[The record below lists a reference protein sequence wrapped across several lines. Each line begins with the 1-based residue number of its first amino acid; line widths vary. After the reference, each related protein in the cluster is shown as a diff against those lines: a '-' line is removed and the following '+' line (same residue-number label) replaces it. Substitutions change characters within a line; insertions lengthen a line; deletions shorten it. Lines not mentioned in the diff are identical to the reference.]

1 MRYSSC
7 LVALVALALCACN
20 RSNQVNELQKL
31 IDEGLKSGKQEIVI
45 PAGEYR
51 VAPHQRSHLTL
62 NGVNDVTIDATGVKC
77 DHKGAYHRL

>member
-31 IDEGLKSGKQEIVI
+31 IDEGLKM
-45 PAGEYR
+45 
-51 VAPHQRSHLTL
+51 
-62 NGVNDVTIDATGVKC
+62 
-77 DHKGAYHRL
+77 